1 MSLYFTK
8 TKWLAAAFLLC
19 LTWAGPDVALAQR
32 VDTDG
37 DGIAKR
43 APNETAEAVLLATNL
58 SFSLVNAF
66 TLTQGKGSA
75 WAAPLGML
83 TGLASILYEASV
95 EEGNEFVVATGMVS
109 VVFGGLSL
117 YRWEDNKKKGNNL
130 MLTVTPHTGVGPGG
144 ATYHGLRADLFF

>member
-1 MSLYFTK
+1 MSLYFAR
-8 TKWLAAAFLLC
+8 TKWLVAAFLLT
-19 LTWAGPDVALAQR
+19 LIGAGSDVALAQR

-43 APNETAEAVLLATNL
+43 APNETAEAVLLATNV
-58 SFSLVNAF
+58 SFSVINAIA
-66 TLTQGKGSA
+66 LTQSKGSA

-117 YRWEDNKKKGNNL
+117 FKWEDNKKKGNKL
-130 MLTVTPHTGVGPGG
+130 ILSVTPHSGMGSGGV
-144 ATYHGLRADLFF
+144 AYHGLRADLLF

>member
-1 MSLYFTK
+1 MSPYSNRTA
-8 TKWLAAAFLLC
+8 WLAAAFLLV
-19 LTWAGPDVALAQR
+19 LMWAGADVAQAQR

-37 DGIAKR
+37 DGISKR

-66 TLTQGKGSA
+66 ALTQSKGSA

-117 YRWEDNKKKGNNL
+117 FKWEDNKKKGNKL
-130 MLTVTPHTGVGPGG
+130 ILSVKPHSGWSAGG
-144 ATYHGLRADLFF
+144 TAYHGLRADLIF

>member
-1 MSLYFTK
+1 MSSYSAK
-8 TKWLAAAFLLC
+8 SKWIVAACLLFLM
-19 LTWAGPDVALAQR
+19 WAGPDRALAQR

-43 APNETAEAVLLATNL
+43 PPNETAEAVLLATNV
-58 SFSLVNAF
+58 SFSLVNALA
-66 TLTQGKGSA
+66 LTQSKGSA

-117 YRWEDNKKKGNNL
+117 FKWEDNKKKDNK
-130 MLTVTPHTGVGPGG
+130 LTLSVAPWSGRSPGG
-144 ATYHGLRADLFF
+144 AAYHGLRADLFF